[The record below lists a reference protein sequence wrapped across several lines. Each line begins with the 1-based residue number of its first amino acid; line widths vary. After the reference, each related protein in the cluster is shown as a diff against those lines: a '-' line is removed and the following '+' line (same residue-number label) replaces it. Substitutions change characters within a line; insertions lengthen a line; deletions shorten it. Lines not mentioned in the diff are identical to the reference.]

1 MRMSYDSKCE
11 ELAEAFLESEPGETR
26 QAASDR
32 ASLAQAIQDA
42 VKAWFAER
50 EARRAPCLTSAEQ
63 KAQGAR
69 CGCRGADDLC
79 PCQNVPDATTRRE
92 RAAR

>member
-1 MRMSYDSKCE
+1 MAFDSKCE
-11 ELAEAFLESEPGETR
+11 ELAEAFLEGEPGDTR
-26 QAASDR
+26 QAAADR

-42 VKAWFAER
+42 VEAWFADR
-50 EARRAPCLTSAEQ
+50 EVRAAPGLSDAEQ

-69 CGCRGADDLC
+69 CGCRGADDMC

-92 RAAR
+92 RKAS